1 MYRLEKGNLRTV
13 IYNKNDLDLYKQ
25 SGWTLIEDDKKEEV
39 KSKKDEV
46 DEQSNSKRKSI
57 KR

>member
-25 SGWTLIEDDKKEEV
+25 SGWTLIEDEKKEEV

-46 DEQSNSKRKSI
+46 DEQSNNKRKSI

>member
-25 SGWTLIEDDKKEEV
+25 SGWTLIEDEKKEEV

>member
-1 MYRLEKGNLRTV
+1 MYKLEKGNLRTV

-25 SGWTLIEDDKKEEV
+25 SGWTLIEDEKKEEV

-46 DEQSNSKRKSI
+46 DEQSNSKRKSV